1 MYQRLI
7 LKNIH
12 LLNYSILKGILENQN
27 IFLNDNEAIA
37 TVNIVKENADK
48 LLNGDYKDSFDA
60 LKGKVSDNNYKLLY
74 DLYFNKIN
82 KIS

>member
-12 LLNYSILKGILENQN
+12 LLNYNILKGILENQN
-27 IFLNDNEAIA
+27 IFLDDEESIAI
-37 TVNIVKENADK
+37 VNIVKENADK

-60 LKGKVSDNNYKLLY
+60 LKGKVSDKNYELLY
-74 DLYFNKIN
+74 DLYFDKIN

>member
-12 LLNYSILKGILENQN
+12 LLNYNILKGILENQN
-27 IFLNDNEAIA
+27 IFLDDEEAIA
-37 TVNIVKENADK
+37 IVNIVKENADK
-48 LLNGDYKDSFDA
+48 LLNGDYKDSFAA
-60 LKGKVSDNNYKLLY
+60 LKGKVSDKNYELLY
-74 DLYFNKIN
+74 DLYFDKIN

>member
-12 LLNYSILKGILENQN
+12 LLNYNILKGILENQN
-27 IFLNDNEAIA
+27 IFLNDAEASAVTDI
-37 TVNIVKENADK
+37 IKEKAND
-48 LLNGDYKDSFDA
+48 LLKGDYKDCFDS
-60 LKGKVSDNNYKLLY
+60 LKSKVSDKNYQLLY
-74 DLYFNKIN
+74 NLYFEKIN